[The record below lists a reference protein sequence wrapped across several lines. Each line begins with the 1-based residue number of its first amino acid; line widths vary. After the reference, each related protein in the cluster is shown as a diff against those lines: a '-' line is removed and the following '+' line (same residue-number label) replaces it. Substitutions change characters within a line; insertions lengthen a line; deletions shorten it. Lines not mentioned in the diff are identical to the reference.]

1 MRLGDRSTANDGY
14 RDGDEQLGERERQ
27 SVKVFDKEKTSIMFA
42 VPSSQAT
49 APVGLFFFFFLAFP

>member
-1 MRLGDRSTANDGY
+1 METNNS
-14 RDGDEQLGERERQ
+14 ERERQ